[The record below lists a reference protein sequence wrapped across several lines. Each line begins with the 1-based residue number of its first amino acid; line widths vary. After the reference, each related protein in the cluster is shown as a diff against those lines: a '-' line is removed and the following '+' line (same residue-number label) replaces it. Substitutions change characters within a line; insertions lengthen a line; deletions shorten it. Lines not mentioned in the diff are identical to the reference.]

1 MTEKTCQ
8 QRYVA
13 VVNMVFD
20 QEGDLAN
27 HFLELFPTPAV
38 FRNMTMEEQDAFLG
52 YDRKR
57 LKPVLAAIELGNLIL
72 TCPHDILGHAY
83 SSNEVGQ
90 FLMDEMAGQTQES
103 VEVLCTDVHNEI
115 IATVVS

>member
-13 VVNMVFD
+13 LVNMVFD

-52 YDRKR
+52 YDRK
-57 LKPVLAAIELGNLIL
+57 
-72 TCPHDILGHAY
+72 T
-83 SSNEVGQ
+83 S
-90 FLMDEMAGQTQES
+90 
-103 VEVLCTDVHNEI
+103 
-115 IATVVS
+115 

>member
-13 VVNMVFD
+13 LVNMVFD

-52 YDRKR
+52 YDRN
-57 LKPVLAAIELGNLIL
+57 VLNRFWQQL
-72 TCPHDILGHAY
+72 
-83 SSNEVGQ
+83 SW
-90 FLMDEMAGQTQES
+90 
-103 VEVLCTDVHNEI
+103 EI
-115 IATVVS
+115 

>member
-13 VVNMVFD
+13 LVNMVFD

-38 FRNMTMEEQDAFLG
+38 FRNMTMEEQIAN
-52 YDRKR
+52 
-57 LKPVLAAIELGNLIL
+57 VLNRFWQQL
-72 TCPHDILGHAY
+72 
-83 SSNEVGQ
+83 SW
-90 FLMDEMAGQTQES
+90 
-103 VEVLCTDVHNEI
+103 EI
-115 IATVVS
+115 

>member
-13 VVNMVFD
+13 LVNMVFD

-57 LKPVLAAIELGNLIL
+57 FSLRAALEFIWPDHGSQSSFRRSRAIQTGSELYATARTGLSAAGTASVGLSCDWQPGLLQLA
-72 TCPHDILGHAY
+72 
-83 SSNEVGQ
+83 
-90 FLMDEMAGQTQES
+90 
-103 VEVLCTDVHNEI
+103 
-115 IATVVS
+115 

>member
-13 VVNMVFD
+13 LVNMVFD

-38 FRNMTMEEQDAFLG
+38 FRNMTMGCFFG
-52 YDRKR
+52 
-57 LKPVLAAIELGNLIL
+57 I
-72 TCPHDILGHAY
+72 
-83 SSNEVGQ
+83 
-90 FLMDEMAGQTQES
+90 
-103 VEVLCTDVHNEI
+103 
-115 IATVVS
+115 